1 MKALSG
7 WAWCVVAALAACG
20 GGSSPPPSASAPDA
34 GSGDQDGT
42 VGTTSGGAPDGGA
55 TGAGATP
62 PATPTTTPPFSKDG
76 WTFYG
81 AAQGLSQDIHDVS
94 ADEAGNVYV
103 AGGDALYAKTKG
115 DIAFQRFDGTNT
127 DLTKDCYEGLP
138 SGSDPAFAA
147 ALDRSHPAPP
157 GAPKV
162 CRVISVAGA
171 APGVA
176 MVGFEGLG
184 TDSDVDADWAQ
195 DSGGSDLVKYDGASL
210 SRTRHVFIASP
221 PQSICV
227 EPDAQGQLRETRA
240 TSCPNPP
247 DPFFWQVG
255 RRKLRQVDRIAV
267 NHQAGTPLY
276 GDMFMGGTH
285 ATITAYLHDSGAR
298 GYLDRTVGQPAKWA
312 DAKDVWEHDHPAF
325 YSADLNEF
333 LTGEAFALAV
343 DPRDGRPWCSNGFR
357 TAWLAGYGADLH
369 DDAWFLQPVDAANPL
384 WIDLW
389 PSNVDPTKSIDDHVE
404 SLSFCDDGA
413 MWVGSSAHGLARRDP
428 GGGWSLL
435 GLPDPGTH
443 GNSVY
448 AVACDPSDH
457 SVWIG
462 LGWGGVMRLTQ
473 DGKFTTL
480 DPAGLP
486 DFARQPV
493 RSIQLDRWSA
503 GGRTV
508 YFAFMPST
516 QGDAVLKAGGV
527 AAYSGP

>member
-1 MKALSG
+1 MKVQRG
-7 WAWCVVAALAACG
+7 WALCLAATLAACG
-20 GGSSPPPSASAPDA
+20 GGSSPPAATDAGAGGTPDA
-34 GSGDQDGT
+34 GPT
-42 VGTTSGGAPDGGA
+42 VVA
-55 TGAGATP
+55 TQNP
-62 PATPTTTPPFSKDG
+62 PTTPPFTRDG

-81 AAQGLSQDIHDVS
+81 SGQGLSEDIHDVS
-94 ADEAGNVYV
+94 ADEAGNLYV
-103 AGGDALYAKTKG
+103 AGGDALYAKKKG
-115 DIAFQRFDGTNT
+115 DTTFQRFDATSTG
-127 DLTKDCYEGLP
+127 LTKNCYAGLP
-138 SGSDPAFAA
+138 PKADPAFAA

-157 GAPKV
+157 GAPKL
-162 CRVISVAGA
+162 CPVISVAGG

-176 MVGFEGLG
+176 MVGFQGLG

-195 DSGGSDLVKYDGASL
+195 DSGGSDLVTYDGASL
-210 SRTRHVFIASP
+210 TRTRHVFIASP
-221 PQSICV
+221 PETICV
-227 EPDAQGQLRETRA
+227 APDAQGNLHESRA

-285 ATITAYLHDSGAR
+285 ATITAYLRDSGAR
-298 GYLDRTVGQPAKWA
+298 GYRDRTVGQPAKWV

-325 YSADLNEF
+325 YSADLNAF
-333 LTGEAFALAV
+333 LTGEGFALAV

-369 DDAWFLQPVDAANPL
+369 DDVWFLQPVDAADPL

-389 PSNVDPTKSIDDHVE
+389 PSNADPTKSIDDHVE
-404 SLSFCDDGA
+404 SLSFCDDGTL
-413 MWVGSSAHGLARRDP
+413 WVGSSAHGLARLDP
-428 GGGWSLL
+428 GGGWSRLD
-435 GLPDPGTH
+435 LPDPGAH
-443 GNSVY
+443 GDSVY

-462 LGWGGVMRLTQ
+462 LGFGGVMRRTQ

-480 DPAGLP
+480 DPTGLP

-508 YFAFMPST
+508 YFAFMASA
-516 QGDAVLKAGGV
+516 QGDAILRPGGV
-527 AAYSGP
+527 ASYSGP